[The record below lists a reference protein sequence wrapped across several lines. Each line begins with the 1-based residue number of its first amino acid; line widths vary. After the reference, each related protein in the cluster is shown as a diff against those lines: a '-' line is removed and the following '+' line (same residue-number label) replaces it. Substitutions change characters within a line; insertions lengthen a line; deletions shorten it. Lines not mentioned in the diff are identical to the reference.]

1 MHYTMRWKT
10 KLKGTNIKSL
20 YQKQSIFESRG
31 SLCMYTEKRKK
42 YLQIQVLKLF
52 TIHNPIKKSK
62 SGKGSSP
69 EYSIISTLQKTHR
82 TYLYSLYMLG
92 TI

>member
-1 MHYTMRWKT
+1 MYVHWK
-10 KLKGTNIKSL
+10 
-20 YQKQSIFESRG
+20 
-31 SLCMYTEKRKK
+31 EKKVFTDPGPEV
-42 YLQIQVLKLF
+42 IF